1 VEDVVESRFWE
12 ARAGRAFV
20 GRLATGS
27 DLVGELE
34 RFCAE
39 RDIRAAWISVV
50 GAVSQ
55 ASYAYYDQEAK
66 RYLDLSSDTHHE
78 ITSFVGNISTLKGE
92 PFLHAHASFADRD
105 GATVGGHL
113 MRGCTVWVAEVT
125 IREMTG
131 VDLVRTPDEVT
142 GLNLW

>member
-1 VEDVVESRFWE
+1 MEPRFWE

-27 DLVGELE
+27 DLVTELE

-39 RDIRAAWISVV
+39 RDIRAAWISVL
-50 GAVSQ
+50 GAVSH
-55 ASYAYYDQEAK
+55 AVYGYYDQEQK
-66 RYLDLSSDTHHE
+66 QYLNLESEAHHE
-78 ITSFVGNISTLKGE
+78 IVSFVGNISMLDGKQ
-92 PFLHAHASFADRD
+92 FLHAHASFADRS
-105 GATVGGHL
+105 GVTVGGHL
-113 MRGCTVWVAEVT
+113 FRGCIVWVAEVT

>member
-1 VEDVVESRFWE
+1 VEPRFWE
-12 ARAGRAFV
+12 ASAGRAFV

-27 DLVGELE
+27 DLVEELE

-39 RDIRAAWISVV
+39 RDIRAAWVSVL
-50 GAVSQ
+50 GAVSH
-55 ASYAYYDQEAK
+55 AAYAYLDQEQK
-66 RYLDLSSDTHHE
+66 KYLDLASDTHHE
-78 ITSFVGNISTLKGE
+78 ITSFVGNISILDGK
-92 PFLHAHASFADRD
+92 PFLHAHASFADRN

-113 MRGCTVWVAEVT
+113 IRGCTVFVGEVT

>member
-1 VEDVVESRFWE
+1 MWE
-12 ARAGRAFV
+12 AHAGRAFA

-27 DLVGELE
+27 DLVEELE

-39 RDIRAAWISVV
+39 RDIRAAWISVL
-50 GAVSQ
+50 GAVSH
-55 ASYAYYDQEAK
+55 AAYSYLEQDKKE
-66 RYLDLSSDTHHE
+66 YLDLESDTHHE
-78 ITSFVGNISTLKGE
+78 IVSFIGNISTLDGK
-92 PFLHAHASFADRD
+92 PFLHAHASFADRN

-113 MRGCTVWVAEVT
+113 RRGCSVWVAEVT

>member
-1 VEDVVESRFWE
+1 MEDPVESRFWE

-27 DLVGELE
+27 DLVEELE

-39 RDIRAAWISVV
+39 RDIRSAWVSVV
-50 GAVSQ
+50 GALSH
-55 ASYAYYDQEAK
+55 AAYRYYDQEAK
-66 RYLDLSSDTHHE
+66 RYLDLYSDTHHE
-78 ITSFVGNISTLKGE
+78 LVSFVGNVSLLDGK

-105 GATVGGHL
+105 GVTVGGHL
-113 MRGCTVWVAEVT
+113 MAGCTVWVAEVT
-125 IREMTG
+125 IREMSD
-131 VDLVRTPDEVT
+131 VDLVRTPDELT

>member
-1 VEDVVESRFWE
+1 VSSTFWE

-27 DLVGELE
+27 DLVEELE

-39 RDIRAAWISVV
+39 RDIRAAWVSAL
-50 GAVSQ
+50 GAVSR
-55 ASYAYYDQEAK
+55 AAYRYFDQEAK
-66 RYLDLSSDTHHE
+66 RYDDLSSDEHHE
-78 ITSFVGNISTLKGE
+78 IVGFIGNISMLDGK
-92 PFLHAHASFADRD
+92 PFLHAHATFADRN

-113 MRGCTVWVAEVT
+113 TPGCRVFLAEVT

-142 GLNLW
+142 GLNVW